1 MAAATTTTATGY
13 ELNLDEYWQV
23 IKRRRW
29 IILFCAFSLGFFS
42 WLFTWLNQPAPIYS
56 STASVK
62 IERSTDLT
70 GLLLQ
75 SVTFTPANDI
85 GTQMAMIKS
94 FTLMERVAKRLGLIP
109 KELTSEQIRARPDL
123 MDQVLK
129 IKGAISASQ
138 EEDSSIIN
146 ITATA
151 SSPEFAR
158 DLAQTVAEEYSKFNV
173 EEKNRRVLD
182 AKAFIQQQLVVVG
195 DRLKKAENALRAFR
209 KKHKMPTAGE
219 RNITAKIVASLEKDY
234 RENVSRLNDLNFV
247 LQQLRSVVKKP
258 TWDFQAITAAGSVSP
273 YFDDLNK
280 RLVEMAL
287 KRTELSTNYTD
298 EHPQIIELREQA
310 QDILAAMVAEVE
322 KQVMLTKRR
331 MREILE
337 DIEKTQG
344 RIKGMPDL
352 SLDLERL
359 ERAVRLN
366 EALFNQ
372 LEEKYQEVLIKE
384 AEKVQEVTIVRP
396 AFLSPN
402 RINPVRSMQT
412 AIAGFVLG
420 LVLGLIISLLMEAMD
435 TSVGTIEEVE
445 SFLEVPVMG
454 FVPHLSHEEAHEL
467 FSGEPGLATSGSKL
481 ERQMRLITH
490 FSPPATIS
498 EAYRSL
504 RTNLLFSQSGE
515 HQAIMVTSATV
526 KEGKSTIAANLAI
539 VVAQQGA
546 RVLLVD
552 ADLRKPSLHKAFG
565 LPREPGLVEYLLG
578 QYSWQDVTRRFS
590 DVMLGEMGV
599 DEALLTP
606 GLDQLDMITCG
617 HETANPPDLLSGEA
631 MDRLIEE
638 TRQEYDLVIF
648 DTPPMLHTTDATVLA
663 SKVDG
668 ALLVYHIGAVV
679 RGALKRVKS
688 GIESVNGR
696 VIGLVLNGVRGEL
709 SPDFTKYKMD
719 RYYAYTYGSEK
730 ESTRPSGVV
739 GQLTMLAKDAIGNI
753 GESMKTM
760 LRRGKGS
767 DAA

>member
-1 MAAATTTTATGY
+1 MAATTATGATSGY
-13 ELNLDEYWQV
+13 ELDLDEYWQV

-75 SVTFTPANDI
+75 SVAFTPSNDMA
-85 GTQMAMIKS
+85 TQLAMIRS
-94 FTLMERVAKRLGLIP
+94 FTLLERVAKRLTLVP
-109 KELTSEQIRARPDL
+109 KELTSEQIRARSDYMNVIL
-123 MDQVLK
+123 RLK
-129 IKGAISASQ
+129 ENVSAEQ

-146 ITATA
+146 ITAQA

-158 DLAQTVAEEYSKFNV
+158 DLAQAVAEEYSRFNV

-195 DRLKKAENALRAFR
+195 ERLKKAEDALRRFR
-209 KKHKMPTAGE
+209 RTHKLLTEGEKTVKAGILAE
-219 RNITAKIVASLEKDY
+219 LEKDY
-234 RENVSRLNDLNFV
+234 RKNVARLNDLNFV
-247 LQQLRSVVKKP
+247 LQQLRALVKKSS
-258 TWDFQAITAAGSVSP
+258 WDFQAITAAGAISP

-280 RLVEMAL
+280 RLVAMTL
-287 KRTELSTNYTD
+287 THTELSTDYTD
-298 EHPQIIELREQA
+298 AHPRIIELRKQA
-310 QDILAAMVAEVE
+310 RDILKAMVIEVAKQVTLTKQRMEDILAE
-322 KQVMLTKRR
+322 
-331 MREILE
+331 
-337 DIEKTQG
+337 IEKTQG
-344 RIKGMPDL
+344 KKDADPT
-352 SLDLERL
+352 LDLQRL
-359 ERAVRLN
+359 ERAVKLN
-366 EALFNQ
+366 ESLLNQ

-420 LVLGLIISLLMEAMD
+420 LVLGLVISLLMEAMD

-445 SFLEVPVMG
+445 SFLEVPVLG
-454 FVPHLSHEEAHEL
+454 FVPHLSHEEAEEL
-467 FSGEPGLATSGSKL
+467 FSGETGLATSGSKL
-481 ERQMRLITH
+481 ERQIRMITH
-490 FSPPATIS
+490 FSPSATIS

-526 KEGKSTIAANLAI
+526 KEGKSTIAVNLAT
-539 VVAQQGA
+539 VVAQQGG

-552 ADLRKPSLHKAFG
+552 ADLRKPTVHKTFG

-578 QYSWQDVTRRFS
+578 QYAWQDATRRFS
-590 DVMLGEMGV
+590 DVMLGDMGV
-599 DEALLTP
+599 DEALFTP
-606 GLDQLDMITCG
+606 GLDQLDLMTCG
-617 HETANPPDLLSGEA
+617 HETTNPPDLLSGEQ

-638 TRQEYDLVIF
+638 ARQEYDLVVI
-648 DTPPMLHTTDATVLA
+648 DTPPMLHTTDAAVLA

-668 ALLVYHIGAVV
+668 TLLVYHIGAVV
-679 RGALKRVKS
+679 RGALKRVKNS
-688 GIESVNGR
+688 IESVNGQ
-696 VIGLVLNGVRGEL
+696 VIGVVLNGVRGEL

-730 ESTRPSGVV
+730 ETERPHGIIDQLVV
-739 GQLTMLAKDAIGNI
+739 LAKDALEKG
-753 GESMKTM
+753 SDAVKQMM
-760 LRRGKGS
+760 RRGKGTDES
-767 DAA
+767 